1 MFLFR
6 LIVATLIMTLASLP
20 SAADT
25 SFPWP
30 HESSD
35 LSPDPAIRFG
45 SLPNGMGYLIRPSS
59 EPPGRVSV
67 RLVFQA
73 GSLMETEEQRGL
85 AHFLEHMAFNGT
97 RNFPAGEMVEYFQRL
112 GMAFGADTNAS
123 TGFDRTAYQLELP
136 NGDPSL
142 RSESLRLLRDYADG
156 ILFGPEEIEKERG
169 IILAEKISRDSVDF
183 RTFEAEIEFLLP
195 DTRFASRMPIGVTEV
210 IETVPRSE
218 FVEFYEQWYHPERTF
233 LVVTGDMDPEA
244 WEAAIRETFAT
255 YGEDRPEDP
264 FRRRTDR
271 CPSTGSRPAF
281 TANPRPRRSASSF
294 RPECRSGRAR
304 HGGAARPGGQLQIL
318 NGILSRR
325 LERIARDEDSP
336 VLSSYAYTTPF
347 FEFVELAGLSATV
360 QPARWEEAVRIVE
373 SELRR
378 ALEHG
383 FAESEILE
391 AESNFLKGVRQRVA
405 GEETRPTPEWADEY
419 AHLINADRVPVSPA
433 LELELA
439 EQAAAV
445 STPGT
450 LLELARE
457 IWGRSGRRLFLS
469 GSVPADAGDAE
480 LLAVYEAS
488 RAEPVAAPAVLGDL
502 VFPYGADGAVAPAEQ
517 TVVADPGV
525 TQARYPNGVR
535 ANWKRTE
542 FEEDVIVVSVRVGG
556 GELTLPSDRPGLA
569 RFAEGAFVE
578 GGLGEISYDD
588 LRTVTAGREVST
600 RLTVDGNAFELR
612 GKTRPEDLE
621 LQMDILRAYLL
632 DPGLRPEGQSVFR
645 RSIAP
650 TFRELRSTWQGV
662 LQSRGWPFLY
672 GRFGVQNF
680 PTEEELRARSYDEL
694 REWLLP
700 QMAGGYLEISIVGDF
715 RGGGP
720 ARFARPR
727 FRHPPGQAPGDSPPC
742 ARTGGTP
749 VPRRGGGGLSGGIR
763 HPPGNRP
770 RGLPLDWT
778 RPGRTK
784 PDALAPG
791 LGAGRPPP
799 AADPGGDGTSLQLHR
814 SQPGDG
820 CPRFRNLLRRRHSL
834 SGQGGPCGPTDSGDR
849 LLSDRLARHRRR
861 ARASARPDPQTARGH
876 APEQRL
882 LDPGHRRIAEPT
894 GATGV
899 VADPPRWIPE
909 HLPRRSEPGG
919 GRVHPP
925 RGSGRGSYPIG
936 GLMNLWVL
944 FPQHKIF
951 STTPW
956 CPIFRLTQSFFHL
969 VSVPNLKQV
978 VDAT

>member
-1 MFLFR
+1 MTSLR
-6 LIVATLIMTLASLP
+6 SAVATLIMTLASLP

-67 RLVFQA
+67 RLVFQV

-142 RSESLRLLRDYADG
+142 RAESLRLLRDYADG

-210 IETVPRSE
+210 IETVPRGE

-233 LVVTGDMDPEA
+233 VVVTGDMDPEA

-255 YGEDRPEDP
+255 YGEDRPEGPVPPAYGPVSFDGVEARVHREP
-264 FRRRTDR
+264 EAKAVRFEL
-271 CPSTGSRPAF
+271 STGVPVEDEPD
-281 TANPRPRRSASSF
+281 TAERRV
-294 RPECRSGRAR
+294 RE
-304 HGGAARPGGQLQIL
+304 GQLQIL

-419 AHLINADRVPVSPA
+419 AHLINADRVPVSPT

-469 GSVPADAGDAE
+469 GPVPADAGDAE

-502 VFPYGADGAVAPAEQ
+502 VFPYGADGAVAPVEQ

-556 GELTLPSDRPGLA
+556 GELTLPFDRPGLA

-680 PTEEELRARSYDEL
+680 PTEEELRTRSYEEL

-700 QMAGGYLEISIVGDF
+700 QMANGYLEISIVGDF
-715 RGGGP
+715 EEEALRASLDRVFGTLPGKRPETPRHTPGP
-720 ARFARPR
+720 EGPR
-727 FRHPPGQAPGDSPPC
+727 FPAGEEEDFPVESDIPQGIALVAFPSTGLAPVEQSRTLSLLASVLDDRLRLRIREETGQAYSYTAANRATDVPDFGIFFAVAILSPDKVAPVARQIQEIASSLTDSPVTEDE
-742 ARTGGTP
+742 RE
-749 VPRRGGGGLSGGIR
+749 R
-763 HPPGNRP
+763 
-770 RGLPLDWT
+770 
-778 RPGRTK
+778 
-784 PDALAPG
+784 ALAPTLKKLEDMRRNNG
-791 LGAGRPPP
+791 YWIRVIGGSQNRPAQLEWSRTLLDGYRNISLEDLNR
-799 AADPGGDGTSLQLHR
+799 AAEEFIRPGEAAVVR
-814 SQPGDG
+814 I
-820 CPRFRNLLRRRHSL
+820 R
-834 SGQGGPCGPTDSGDR
+834 SGD
-849 LLSDRLARHRRR
+849 
-861 ARASARPDPQTARGH
+861 
-876 APEQRL
+876 
-882 LDPGHRRIAEPT
+882 
-894 GATGV
+894 
-899 VADPPRWIPE
+899 
-909 HLPRRSEPGG
+909 
-919 GRVHPP
+919 
-925 RGSGRGSYPIG
+925 
-936 GLMNLWVL
+936 
-944 FPQHKIF
+944 
-951 STTPW
+951 
-956 CPIFRLTQSFFHL
+956 
-969 VSVPNLKQV
+969 
-978 VDAT
+978 